1 MLDIKTSNS
10 IVAEQVLLI
19 IEKNGLRQS
28 ALAQNAGFT
37 PQELNDML
45 HGRRLIRACD
55 VEALIK
61 ALKHLGVDANCLFG
75 IKEV

>member
-10 IVAEQVLLI
+10 IVAEQVILL

-28 ALAQNAGFT
+28 ALAQKAGFT

-45 HGRRLIRACD
+45 RGRRLIRACD

-61 ALKHLGVDANCLFG
+61 ALKPLGVDANCLFG